1 MSKKTVRPARKESG
15 FLGPFV
21 AGTILVLAALFLPRL
36 AIATE
41 GDGTPPLPAA
51 AGADLA
57 AGDNVKI
64 TFFELLDL
72 PGATSDGKSGDR
84 PQADQ
89 PPVRSFYQRLDLT
102 GEYTVQLDGSVSIP
116 RMGTF
121 SAAQKSLLDVQ
132 SEIAD
137 TFERTMGRPC
147 EVTITILDRQPVYV
161 MGAARNPGA
170 YKFVPG
176 MLVLHALA
184 LAGGLERQAE
194 RTGQMIDFLRE
205 KERQAAIEAR
215 LKRLLAQKARLEAE
229 RDGMAE
235 ALPPSRLN
243 EVASMDE
250 VRTLMQTENALL
262 AQQKRAYDEEMRR
275 SAEEID
281 AVRREMAAIES
292 RRSQNDR
299 IVELRQRRVSE
310 MIELASKGVV
320 SGPNLTMAKTDLAE
334 VISKADET
342 SVMMAQAQQ
351 KIQQAERNAA
361 RISDERN
368 ARIARDL
375 AATVEETMRT
385 EREHVSAQRI
395 SDALSAQSPELMVDS
410 ASARIGYEIVR
421 REKTQEAAS
430 IKADEMTPLAPGDIV
445 RVKVLSTSDLAQQT
459 LKVSPQ

>member
-1 MSKKTVRPARKESG
+1 MAQKTVCAARKEGG
-15 FLGPFV
+15 FISLLA
-21 AGTILVLAALFLPRL
+21 AGTLLVFAALFLPRL
-36 AIATE
+36 AVATE
-41 GDGTPPLPAA
+41 GEGAPSLPEQG
-51 AGADLA
+51 GADLA

-72 PGATSDGKSGDR
+72 PGASSDGKASDR
-84 PQADQ
+84 AQADQ
-89 PPVRSFYQRLDLT
+89 PPLRSFYQRLDLT

-121 SAAQKSLLDVQ
+121 SAAQRSLLDLQ

-137 TFERTMGRPC
+137 TFERSMGRPC

-194 RTGQMIDFLRE
+194 RSGQLIDFLRE
-205 KERQAAIEAR
+205 KERQVSIESR

-229 RDGMAE
+229 RDGLTE
-235 ALPPSRLN
+235 AIAPSRLTN
-243 EVASMDE
+243 LASVDE
-250 VRTLMQTENALL
+250 MRTLMETENALL
-262 AQQKRAYDEEMRR
+262 AQQQRTYDEEMRR

-281 AVRREMAAIES
+281 AVRRELAAIES
-292 RRSQNDR
+292 RRDQNQHL
-299 IVELRQRRVSE
+299 VELRQKRLTE
-310 MIELASKGVV
+310 MTELAGKGVV
-320 SGPNLTMAKTDLAE
+320 SGPNLTLARTDLAE
-334 VISKADET
+334 VVSKADEA
-342 SVMMAQAQQ
+342 SLLMAQAEQ

-361 RISDERN
+361 RITDERN
-368 ARIARDL
+368 ARITHDL
-375 AATVEETMRT
+375 AANVEETMRT
-385 EREHVSAQRI
+385 EREQVSAQRI
-395 SDALSAQSPELMVDS
+395 SDALSFQSPELMADA

-421 REKTQEAAS
+421 RERTQETTS

-445 RVKVLSTSDLAQQT
+445 RVKMLSTSDMAQQM